1 MGSTPHPIANGT
13 STDHPI
19 PDLPFVDD
27 SHIPTHDGLATE
39 AIGRNTGEGMWG
51 RHDNARGG
59 GQGWLAFTTDPIR
72 HDLAWCVRF
81 DPEHGRTVVLVRD
94 EDAATLHSEWEFRP
108 LLFRAG
114 GYWWDGTTW
123 YRPAQVWDWSRE
135 AFAERP
141 VAAARTVFA
150 ADLLDDSAQA
160 DRGRIGKV
168 ANVDLQNPPRSER
181 WLDDLARWAAQRP
194 EGALPLDRCVV
205 KPTAPELAGDQL
217 IGVAEMARIGGIAAS
232 TLRAYLSRDQ
242 SDVPDPQAVI
252 GGRNMWSRPV
262 AADWAEQRNRSDEG
276 VESVLAAQHG
286 GESSLSV
293 GQHQVQEMFAK
304 SFASQLWGNP
314 ERRKRWALRHRTPE
328 QVQQTSQ
335 DLARS
340 VAMSLNRIIPMPE
353 LTAVVRMTVIS
364 EFAHDAQEC
373 AEEGRPVSRGSLHL
387 WRTTARMVDWVIRH
401 DPAAA
406 QRMVGD
412 IVREAQNKLDIA
424 PEVVG
429 YALIQAMALD
439 GSLDRDV
446 VRSFL
451 ERSLPPGTL
460 HN

>member
-1 MGSTPHPIANGT
+1 
-13 STDHPI
+13 
-19 PDLPFVDD
+19 
-27 SHIPTHDGLATE
+27 
-39 AIGRNTGEGMWG
+39 MWG
-51 RHDNARGG
+51 RHDDARGG
-59 GQGWLAFTTDPIR
+59 GRGWLAFTTDPIR

-94 EDAATLHSEWEFRP
+94 DDAAILHSEWDHRA

-168 ANVDLQNPPRSER
+168 ANVDPQNPPRSER

-194 EGALPLDRCVV
+194 KDALPLERCVV

-217 IGVAEMARIGGIAAS
+217 IGVAEMARVGGIAAS

-276 VESVLAAQHG
+276 VESVLAQQG
-286 GESSLSV
+286 SEFSLSV
-293 GQHQVQEMFAK
+293 GQHQIQEMLAK
-304 SFASQLWGNP
+304 SFAS
-314 ERRKRWALRHRTPE
+314 
-328 QVQQTSQ
+328 
-335 DLARS
+335 
-340 VAMSLNRIIPMPE
+340 
-353 LTAVVRMTVIS
+353 AVGQPR
-364 EFAHDAQEC
+364 
-373 AEEGRPVSRGSLHL
+373 
-387 WRTTARMVDWVIRH
+387 
-401 DPAAA
+401 AA
-406 QRMVGD
+406 QTLGP
-412 IVREAQNKLDIA
+412 A
-424 PEVVG
+424 P
-429 YALIQAMALD
+429 
-439 GSLDRDV
+439 
-446 VRSFL
+446 
-451 ERSLPPGTL
+451 PHP
-460 HN
+460 